1 MVFLKNLRLNPL
13 SSEGP
18 IDTGAEEELF
28 RDVGRQA
35 AAELLARRW
44 ESANSVAVG
53 CCGKCGQEL
62 LPSICTR
69 RQQRCGRK
77 ELPMHGGTGV

>member
-35 AAELLARRW
+35 
-44 ESANSVAVG
+44 VG
-53 CCGKCGQEL
+53 RDPRKPGVRVVGQEHGYHDHERGRDPDQHRVRGDRRCAAPAGHWPP
-62 LPSICTR
+62 PSR
-69 RQQRCGRK
+69 
-77 ELPMHGGTGV
+77 